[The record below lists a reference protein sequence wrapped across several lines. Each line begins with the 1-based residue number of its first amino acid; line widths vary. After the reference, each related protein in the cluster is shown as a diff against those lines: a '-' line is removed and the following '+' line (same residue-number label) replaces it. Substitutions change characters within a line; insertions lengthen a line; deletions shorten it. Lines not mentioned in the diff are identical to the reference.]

1 MSHGVDLCLSRRAL
15 AKAEA
20 AETAETDGWTAKTS
34 SPTAMDESQEVPE
47 RPPKKARHDPEL
59 SQEGDSRS
67 VAANDSSDSPNRI
80 KSTAQ
85 SEVNSYP
92 PSSVAHLH
100 TTVPGGLDQ
109 SNQETI
115 SRSQGCVT
123 ENAYAHNAVT
133 CKDLTTTTAT
143 EYTSQIYQG
152 SNTAV
157 TAYASQVAFPS
168 LGQSTVYSGFPQSGQ
183 TYGLPP
189 FGSCF
194 TTSSVYT
201 NIPPATAVT
210 TTAGTHQEFSGYN
223 SLGQSQFSQY
233 YVPPPSYLSAGLPSS
248 DRDGAGVVAPGYPA
262 IKTEGSASANL
273 PDTTD
278 ASPGGTLPTG
288 VALPAGMALPAGER
302 DQDETNRKNPPGKA
316 KGKAKKS
323 DGSQSTDNDLERVF
337 LWDLDE
343 TIIIFHSL
351 LTGSFAQKFGKVQ
364 NCFAELQTG
373 RSNACFFSLLTF
385 LLFPGMLLFILD
397 PATVLNLGL
406 QMEELIFELAD
417 THLFFNDLEECDQ
430 VHVDDVASDDNGQD
444 LSNYSFS
451 SDGFSGPSAGGGP
464 GSTSTV
470 QGGVEWMR
478 KLAFRYRRLKEI
490 YNGFKGNVGGLLS
503 PMKRDLLLRL
513 RSEIETITDA
523 WLGTA
528 LKSLLLIQSRGR
540 CMNVLV
546 TTTQLVPALAK
557 VLLYG
562 LGDVFPI
569 ENIYS
574 ATKIGKESCFERII
588 SRFGKKV
595 TYVVIGDGRDEEFAA
610 KQHNMP
616 FWRISSHGDLIS
628 LHQALELDFL

>member
-1 MSHGVDLCLSRRAL
+1 
-15 AKAEA
+15 
-20 AETAETDGWTAKTS
+20 
-34 SPTAMDESQEVPE
+34 MDESQEVPE
-47 RPPKKARHDPEL
+47 LPTKKARHDPEV
-59 SQEGDSRS
+59 SQDGDSR
-67 VAANDSSDSPNRI
+67 VIANDSSDSPNRDE
-80 KSTAQ
+80 STAQ

-100 TTVPGGLDQ
+100 LTVPGGPEQ
-109 SNQETI
+109 PNQETI

-123 ENAYAHNAVT
+123 ENAYTHNAVT

-152 SNTAV
+152 TNTAV
-157 TAYASQVAFPS
+157 TAYAGQVAFPS

-201 NIPPATAVT
+201 NIPPGTAVT
-210 TTAGTHQEFSGYN
+210 TATGTHQEFSNYN

-233 YVPPPSYLSAGLPSS
+233 YAPPPSYLSAGLPSN

-273 PDTTD
+273 PNTTD
-278 ASPGGTLPTG
+278 ASPGVTLPTG
-288 VALPAGMALPAGER
+288 VALPAGMALPTGAQ
-302 DQDETNRKNPPGKA
+302 DQDEPNRKNPPSKA

-323 DGSQSTDNDLERVF
+323 DGSQSTDSDLERIF

-351 LTGSFAQKFGKVQ
+351 LTGSFAQKFGK
-364 NCFAELQTG
+364 
-373 RSNACFFSLLTF
+373 
-385 LLFPGMLLFILD
+385 D

-444 LSNYSFS
+444 LSNYNFS

-464 GSTSTV
+464 GSTAAV

-490 YNGFKGNVGGLLS
+490 YNGFQGNVGGLLS

-513 RSEIETITDA
+513 RSEIETVTDA
-523 WLGTA
+523 WRSTA

-540 CMNVLV
+540 CMNILV

-588 SRFGKKV
+588 ARFGKKV

>member
-1 MSHGVDLCLSRRAL
+1 
-15 AKAEA
+15 
-20 AETAETDGWTAKTS
+20 
-34 SPTAMDESQEVPE
+34 MDESQEVPE
-47 RPPKKARHDPEL
+47 LPTKKARHDPEV

-67 VAANDSSDSPNRI
+67 VVANDSSDSPNRDES
-80 KSTAQ
+80 STQ
-85 SEVNSYP
+85 SNVNSYP
-92 PSSVAHLH
+92 PSSVTHLH
-100 TTVPGGLDQ
+100 SIPGAPDQ

-123 ENAYAHNAVT
+123 ENAYTHNAVT
-133 CKDLTTTTAT
+133 CKDLATTTST
-143 EYTSQIYQG
+143 EYTSQMYQG

-168 LGQSTVYSGFPQSGQ
+168 LGQSSMYSAFPQSGQ

-201 NIPPATAVT
+201 NIPPSTAVT
-210 TTAGTHQEFSGYN
+210 TAAGTHQEFTSYN
-223 SLGQSQFSQY
+223 SVGQNQFSQY
-233 YVPPPSYLSAGLPSS
+233 YVPPPSYMSAGLPST

-273 PDTTD
+273 PNTTD
-278 ASPGGTLPTG
+278 ASPGVTLPTG
-288 VALPAGMALPAGER
+288 VALPAGMALPTGAR
-302 DQDETNRKNPPGKA
+302 DQDEQNRKTPAGKA

-351 LTGSFAQKFGKVQ
+351 LTGSFAQKFGK
-364 NCFAELQTG
+364 
-373 RSNACFFSLLTF
+373 
-385 LLFPGMLLFILD
+385 D

-444 LSNYSFS
+444 LSNYNFS
-451 SDGFSGPSAGGGP
+451 SDGFSGPSAGSGP
-464 GSTSTV
+464 GSTAAV

-490 YNGFKGNVGGLLS
+490 YNGYKGNVGGLLS

-513 RSEIETITDA
+513 RSEIETVTDA
-523 WLGTA
+523 WLSTA

>member
-1 MSHGVDLCLSRRAL
+1 MN
-15 AKAEA
+15 
-20 AETAETDGWTAKTS
+20 
-34 SPTAMDESQEVPE
+34 ESQEVPE
-47 RPPKKARHDPEL
+47 LPTKKARHDPEVN
-59 SQEGDSRS
+59 QEGDSR
-67 VAANDSSDSPNRI
+67 VVANDSSDSPNRDD
-80 KSTAQ
+80 STAQ

-100 TTVPGGLDQ
+100 LMPGRQDQ
-109 SNQETI
+109 SNQGTI

-123 ENAYAHNAVT
+123 ENAYTHNAVT

-157 TAYASQVAFPS
+157 TAYASQGAFPS

-201 NIPPATAVT
+201 NIPPGTAVT
-210 TTAGTHQEFSGYN
+210 TATGTHQEFSNYS

-233 YVPPPSYLSAGLPSS
+233 YVPPPSYLSAGLPSN
-248 DRDGAGVVAPGYPA
+248 DRDGAGVVAPGYPT

-273 PDTTD
+273 PNTTD
-278 ASPGGTLPTG
+278 ASPGVTLPTG
-288 VALPAGMALPAGER
+288 VALPAGMALPTGAQ
-302 DQDETNRKNPPGKA
+302 DQDEPNRKNPPSKS
-316 KGKAKKS
+316 KGKAKKP
-323 DGSQSTDNDLERVF
+323 DGSQSTDNDLERIF

-351 LTGSFAQKFGKVQ
+351 LTGSFAQKFGK
-364 NCFAELQTG
+364 
-373 RSNACFFSLLTF
+373 
-385 LLFPGMLLFILD
+385 D

-444 LSNYSFS
+444 LSNYNFS
-451 SDGFSGPSAGGGP
+451 SDGFSAPSAGSGP
-464 GSTSTV
+464 GSTAAV

-490 YNGFKGNVGGLLS
+490 YNGFQGNVGGLLS

-513 RSEIETITDA
+513 RSEIETVTDA
-523 WLGTA
+523 WRSTA
-528 LKSLLLIQSRGR
+528 LKSLLLVQSRGR
-540 CMNVLV
+540 CMNILV

-588 SRFGKKV
+588 ARFGKKV

>member
-1 MSHGVDLCLSRRAL
+1 
-15 AKAEA
+15 
-20 AETAETDGWTAKTS
+20 
-34 SPTAMDESQEVPE
+34 MDESQEVPE
-47 RPPKKARHDPEL
+47 LPTKKARHDPEV
-59 SQEGDSRS
+59 SQDGDSR
-67 VAANDSSDSPNRI
+67 VIANDSSDSPNRDE
-80 KSTAQ
+80 STAQ

-100 TTVPGGLDQ
+100 LMPGGPEQ
-109 SNQETI
+109 PNQETI

-123 ENAYAHNAVT
+123 ENAYIHNAVT

-152 SNTAV
+152 TNTAV

-189 FGSCF
+189 FGSMWPGIKTESRLPEAPSVGQTGFLSFSSAYTSTQPNQIHYSYPSQGSCF

-201 NIPPATAVT
+201 NIPPGTAVT
-210 TTAGTHQEFSGYN
+210 TATGTHQEFSNYN

-233 YVPPPSYLSAGLPSS
+233 YAPPPSYLSAGLPSN

-273 PDTTD
+273 PNTTD
-278 ASPGGTLPTG
+278 ASPGVTLPTG
-288 VALPAGMALPAGER
+288 VALPAGMALPTGAQ
-302 DQDETNRKNPPGKA
+302 DQDEPNRKNPPSKA

-323 DGSQSTDNDLERVF
+323 DGSQSTDSDLERIF

-351 LTGSFAQKFGKVQ
+351 LTGSFAQKFGK
-364 NCFAELQTG
+364 
-373 RSNACFFSLLTF
+373 
-385 LLFPGMLLFILD
+385 D

-444 LSNYSFS
+444 LSNYNFS

-464 GSTSTV
+464 GSTAAV

-490 YNGFKGNVGGLLS
+490 YNGFQGNVGGLLS

-513 RSEIETITDA
+513 RSEIETVTDA
-523 WLGTA
+523 WRSTA

-540 CMNVLV
+540 CMNILV

-588 SRFGKKV
+588 ARFGKKV

>member
-1 MSHGVDLCLSRRAL
+1 MV
-15 AKAEA
+15 
-20 AETAETDGWTAKTS
+20 KTS

-47 RPPKKARHDPEL
+47 LPTKKARHDPEM
-59 SQEGDSRS
+59 SQEGNSRS
-67 VAANDSSDSPNRI
+67 VAANDSSDSSNRNE
-80 KSTAQ
+80 STAQ
-85 SEVNSYP
+85 LEVNSYA
-92 PSSVAHLH
+92 PSSVTHLH
-100 TTVPGGLDQ
+100 TIPGGPDR
-109 SNQETI
+109 SI
-115 SRSQGCVT
+115 SRSQGCDS
-123 ENAYAHNAVT
+123 ENAYDHNAVT

-168 LGQSTVYSGFPQSGQ
+168 LGQSTVYSSFPQSGQ

-189 FGSCF
+189 FGAMWPGLKTESRLPEAPSVGQTGFLSFSSAYTSTQPNQIHYSYPSQGSCF
-194 TTSSVYT
+194 TTSSVYA
-201 NIPPATAVT
+201 NIPPATSVT
-210 TTAGTHQEFSGYN
+210 TTTGTHQEFSSYN

-248 DRDGAGVVAPGYPA
+248 DRDGAGVVAPEYPA

-273 PDTTD
+273 PNTTD
-278 ASPGGTLPTG
+278 ATPGVTIPTG
-288 VALPAGMALPAGER
+288 VALPAGMAVPTGGG

-351 LTGSFAQKFGKVQ
+351 LTGSFAQKFGK
-364 NCFAELQTG
+364 
-373 RSNACFFSLLTF
+373 
-385 LLFPGMLLFILD
+385 D

-430 VHVDDVASDDNGQD
+430 VHVDDVVSDDNGQD
-444 LSNYSFS
+444 LR
-451 SDGFSGPSAGGGP
+451 P
-464 GSTSTV
+464 
-470 QGGVEWMR
+470 
-478 KLAFRYRRLKEI
+478 
-490 YNGFKGNVGGLLS
+490 GLLS

-513 RSEIETITDA
+513 CSEIETVTDA
-523 WLGTA
+523 WLSTA

>member
-1 MSHGVDLCLSRRAL
+1 MRWAL

-20 AETAETDGWTAKTS
+20 AATAETDGVDLLGRTVKTS
-34 SPTAMDESQEVPE
+34 SFTAMNESQEVSELPT
-47 RPPKKARHDPEL
+47 KKARHDPEVN
-59 SQEGDSRS
+59 QEGDSR
-67 VAANDSSDSPNRI
+67 VVANDSSDSPNRDE
-80 KSTAQ
+80 STAQ

-100 TTVPGGLDQ
+100 LTVPGGPEQ
-109 SNQETI
+109 PNQETI

-123 ENAYAHNAVT
+123 ENAYTHNVVT

-194 TTSSVYT
+194 TTSSVYS
-201 NIPPATAVT
+201 NIPPGTAVT
-210 TTAGTHQEFSGYN
+210 TATGTHQEFSNYN

-233 YVPPPSYLSAGLPSS
+233 YVPPPSYLSAGLPSN

-273 PDTTD
+273 PNTTD
-278 ASPGGTLPTG
+278 ASPGVTLPTG
-288 VALPAGMALPAGER
+288 VALPSGMALPTGAQ
-302 DQDETNRKNPPGKA
+302 DQDEPNRKNPPSKA
-316 KGKAKKS
+316 KGKAKKP
-323 DGSQSTDNDLERVF
+323 DGSQSTDNDLERIF

-351 LTGSFAQKFGKVQ
+351 LTGSFAQKFGK
-364 NCFAELQTG
+364 
-373 RSNACFFSLLTF
+373 
-385 LLFPGMLLFILD
+385 D

-444 LSNYSFS
+444 LSNYNFS

-464 GSTSTV
+464 GSTAAV

-490 YNGFKGNVGGLLS
+490 YNGFQGNVGGLLS

-513 RSEIETITDA
+513 RSEIETVTDA
-523 WLGTA
+523 WRSTA
-528 LKSLLLIQSRGR
+528 LKSLLLVQSRGR
-540 CMNVLV
+540 CMNILV

-588 SRFGKKV
+588 ARFGKKV

>member
-1 MSHGVDLCLSRRAL
+1 
-15 AKAEA
+15 
-20 AETAETDGWTAKTS
+20 
-34 SPTAMDESQEVPE
+34 MDESQEVPE
-47 RPPKKARHDPEL
+47 LPTKKARHDPEV
-59 SQEGDSRS
+59 SQDGDSR
-67 VAANDSSDSPNRI
+67 VIANDSSDSPNRD

-100 TTVPGGLDQ
+100 LTVPGGPEQ

-123 ENAYAHNAVT
+123 ENAYTHNAVT

-152 SNTAV
+152 TNTAV

-201 NIPPATAVT
+201 NIPPGTAVT
-210 TTAGTHQEFSGYN
+210 TATGTHQEFSNYN

-233 YVPPPSYLSAGLPSS
+233 YAPPPSYLSAGLPSN

-273 PDTTD
+273 PNTTD
-278 ASPGGTLPTG
+278 ASPGVTLPTG
-288 VALPAGMALPAGER
+288 VALPAGMALPTGAQ
-302 DQDETNRKNPPGKA
+302 DQDEPNRKNPPSKA

-323 DGSQSTDNDLERVF
+323 DGSQSTDSDLERIF

-351 LTGSFAQKFGKVQ
+351 LTGSFAQKFGK
-364 NCFAELQTG
+364 
-373 RSNACFFSLLTF
+373 
-385 LLFPGMLLFILD
+385 D

-444 LSNYSFS
+444 LSNYNFS

-464 GSTSTV
+464 GSTAAV

-490 YNGFKGNVGGLLS
+490 YNGFQGNVGGLLS

-513 RSEIETITDA
+513 RSEIETVTDA
-523 WLGTA
+523 WRSTA

-540 CMNVLV
+540 CMNILV

-588 SRFGKKV
+588 TRFGKKV

>member
-1 MSHGVDLCLSRRAL
+1 
-15 AKAEA
+15 
-20 AETAETDGWTAKTS
+20 
-34 SPTAMDESQEVPE
+34 MDESQEVPE
-47 RPPKKARHDPEL
+47 RPTKKARHDPEL

-189 FGSCF
+189 FGAMWPGLKTESQLPEAPSVGQTGF
-194 TTSSVYT
+194 LSFSSAYTSTQPNQIHYSY
-201 NIPPATAVT
+201 PSQGKPATALSLSLSLSLALCVFLHALCT
-210 TTAGTHQEFSGYN
+210 SQPYYTSIVVILIINGSKTVALYSPGLDTHCGCPHSSG
-223 SLGQSQFSQY
+223 SHCSSCFFLI
-233 YVPPPSYLSAGLPSS
+233 LS
-248 DRDGAGVVAPGYPA
+248 
-262 IKTEGSASANL
+262 
-273 PDTTD
+273 D

-351 LTGSFAQKFGKVQ
+351 LTGSFAQKFGK
-364 NCFAELQTG
+364 
-373 RSNACFFSLLTF
+373 
-385 LLFPGMLLFILD
+385 D

-451 SDGFSGPSAGGGP
+451 SNGFSGPSAGGGP

-478 KLAFRYRRLKEI
+478 KLAFRYRQLKEI

>member
-1 MSHGVDLCLSRRAL
+1 
-15 AKAEA
+15 
-20 AETAETDGWTAKTS
+20 
-34 SPTAMDESQEVPE
+34 MDESQEVPE
-47 RPPKKARHDPEL
+47 LPTKKARHDPEV
-59 SQEGDSRS
+59 SQEGNSRS
-67 VAANDSSDSPNRI
+67 VAANDSSDSPNRNE
-80 KSTAQ
+80 STAQ

-92 PSSVAHLH
+92 PSSVTHLH
-100 TTVPGGLDQ
+100 TIPGGPDR
-109 SNQETI
+109 SNQESI
-115 SRSQGCVT
+115 SRSQGCDS
-123 ENAYAHNAVT
+123 ENAYDHNVT
-133 CKDLTTTTAT
+133 CKDLTTTTAS

-152 SNTAV
+152 SN

-168 LGQSTVYSGFPQSGQ
+168 LGQSTIYSSFPQSGQ

-189 FGSCF
+189 FGSMWPGLKTESRLPEAPSVGQTGF
-194 TTSSVYT
+194 LSFSSAYTSTQHNQIHYSY
-201 NIPPATAVT
+201 PSQGKPATALSVCLHT
-210 TTAGTHQEFSGYN
+210 LSEFSSYN

-248 DRDGAGVVAPGYPA
+248 DREGAGVVAPEYPA

-273 PDTTD
+273 PNT
-278 ASPGGTLPTG
+278 TG
-288 VALPAGMALPAGER
+288 VLALSLFV
-302 DQDETNRKNPPGKA
+302 TNIRN
-316 KGKAKKS
+316 S
-323 DGSQSTDNDLERVF
+323 FFSQRVF

-351 LTGSFAQKFGKVQ
+351 LTGSFAQKFGK
-364 NCFAELQTG
+364 
-373 RSNACFFSLLTF
+373 
-385 LLFPGMLLFILD
+385 D
-397 PATVLNLGL
+397 PAAVLNLGL
-406 QMEELIFELAD
+406 QIEELIFELAD

-430 VHVDDVASDDNGQD
+430 VHVDDVVSDDNGQD
-444 LSNYSFS
+444 LSNYNFS

-464 GSTSTV
+464 GSTTAV

-513 RSEIETITDA
+513 CSEIETVTDA
-523 WLGTA
+523 WLSTA
-528 LKSLLLIQSRGR
+528 LKSLLLVQSRGR
-540 CMNVLV
+540 CINVLV

>member
-1 MSHGVDLCLSRRAL
+1 
-15 AKAEA
+15 
-20 AETAETDGWTAKTS
+20 
-34 SPTAMDESQEVPE
+34 MDESQEVPE
-47 RPPKKARHDPEL
+47 LPTKKARHDPEV

-67 VAANDSSDSPNRI
+67 VVANDSSDSPNRDES
-80 KSTAQ
+80 STQ
-85 SEVNSYP
+85 SNVNSYP
-92 PSSVAHLH
+92 PSSVTHLH
-100 TTVPGGLDQ
+100 SIPGAPDQ

-123 ENAYAHNAVT
+123 ENAYTHNVT
-133 CKDLTTTTAT
+133 CKDLATTTST
-143 EYTSQIYQG
+143 EYTSQMYQG

-168 LGQSTVYSGFPQSGQ
+168 LGQSSMYSAFPQSGQ

-201 NIPPATAVT
+201 NIPPSTAVT
-210 TTAGTHQEFSGYN
+210 TAAGTHQEFTSYN
-223 SLGQSQFSQY
+223 SVGQNQFSQY
-233 YVPPPSYLSAGLPSS
+233 YVPPPSYMSAGLPST

-273 PDTTD
+273 PNTTD
-278 ASPGGTLPTG
+278 ASPGVTLPTG
-288 VALPAGMALPAGER
+288 VALPAGMALPTGAR
-302 DQDETNRKNPPGKA
+302 DQDEQNRKTPAGKA

-351 LTGSFAQKFGKVQ
+351 LTGSFAQKFGK
-364 NCFAELQTG
+364 
-373 RSNACFFSLLTF
+373 
-385 LLFPGMLLFILD
+385 D

-444 LSNYSFS
+444 LSNYNFS
-451 SDGFSGPSAGGGP
+451 SDGFSGPSAGSGP
-464 GSTSTV
+464 GSTAAV

-490 YNGFKGNVGGLLS
+490 YNGYKGNVGGLLS

-513 RSEIETITDA
+513 RSEIETVTDA
-523 WLGTA
+523 WLSTA